1 MKKLLGIIILGLLFC
16 NVSFAEYCKDD
27 DPVEG
32 LDQTVK
38 SYAERFDNYYVPEE
52 AYKFGLEIQEA
63 VKNKDLKKLLSLIKH
78 DLKDG
83 PQMSFFDNKT
93 YDEAFPVSFGD
104 AVLMNKPDCSPA
116 GRDRGFVLGNGQIW
130 YDKIKHEPWD
140 LREDLMVHE
149 WFASLS
155 GHEKTR
161 ILRGIDTIYGPWTI
175 TRINEEGYIKAQE
188 RFKKKTLERNAKY
201 IGYLESCS
209 KSNVEHYIL
218 KNKVIPFMYEL
229 DIFEST
235 NLNLDCLEK
244 KFEQH
249 LDETIIR
256 KQDTVS
262 NGITFKMI
270 EIASLFSEQCGE
282 RCRPSSEIILIHK
295 GRYWYMKGS
304 NDKGVES
311 KFINKDTIL
320 IKNLMTT
327 HVRNYIFDINTKLFT
342 SLPDGGLEFKK
353 DHILVKG
360 QKSYFE
366 GGGAF
371 WFDSKINYAGERI
384 ELISNG
390 DTCRDITWFYEWLQK
405 AMMKQGLLE
414 FCVWTK
420 Y

>member
-1 MKKLLGIIILGLLFC
+1 MKKLSLYVFVALMFC
-16 NVSFAEYCKDD
+16 NAGYTKEENKYD
-27 DPVEG
+27 
-32 LDQTVK
+32 LD
-38 SYAERFDNYYVPEE
+38 Y
-52 AYKFGLEIQEA
+52 L
-63 VKNKDLKKLLSLIKH
+63 KN
-78 DLKDG
+78 
-83 PQMSFFDNKT
+83 
-93 YDEAFPVSFGD
+93 
-104 AVLMNKPDCSPA
+104 CSA
-116 GRDRGFVLGNGQIW
+116 
-130 YDKIKHEPWD
+130 
-140 LREDLMVHE
+140 
-149 WFASLS
+149 
-155 GHEKTR
+155 
-161 ILRGIDTIYGPWTI
+161 
-175 TRINEEGYIKAQE
+175 
-188 RFKKKTLERNAKY
+188 
-201 IGYLESCS
+201 
-209 KSNVEHYIL
+209 SNVEHYIL
-218 KNKVIPFMYEL
+218 KDDYSPYRHRL

-360 QKSYFE
+360 QKSYYWNDK
-366 GGGAF
+366 GDSWAF
-371 WFDSKINYAGERI
+371 WFGSKRNYSGEII

-390 DTCRDITWFYEWLQK
+390 NSCEDIAGFHESIQK
-405 AMMKQGLLE
+405 AMEKQGLQE

-420 Y
+420 

>member
-1 MKKLLGIIILGLLFC
+1 MFC
-16 NVSFAEYCKDD
+16 NAGYTKEENKYY
-27 DPVEG
+27 
-32 LDQTVK
+32 LD
-38 SYAERFDNYYVPEE
+38 Y
-52 AYKFGLEIQEA
+52 L
-63 VKNKDLKKLLSLIKH
+63 KN
-78 DLKDG
+78 
-83 PQMSFFDNKT
+83 
-93 YDEAFPVSFGD
+93 
-104 AVLMNKPDCSPA
+104 CSA
-116 GRDRGFVLGNGQIW
+116 
-130 YDKIKHEPWD
+130 
-140 LREDLMVHE
+140 
-149 WFASLS
+149 
-155 GHEKTR
+155 
-161 ILRGIDTIYGPWTI
+161 
-175 TRINEEGYIKAQE
+175 
-188 RFKKKTLERNAKY
+188 
-201 IGYLESCS
+201 
-209 KSNVEHYIL
+209 SNVEHYIL
-218 KNKVIPFMYEL
+218 KDDYSPYRHRL

-262 NGITFKMI
+262 NGITFEMV

-295 GRYWYMKGS
+295 GRYWYMRGS

-320 IKNLMTT
+320 IRNLMTT

-360 QKSYFE
+360 QKSYYE

-405 AMMKQGLLE
+405 AMIKQGVLE
-414 FCVWTK
+414 FCVRESHV
-420 Y
+420 

>member
-1 MKKLLGIIILGLLFC
+1 MKKLLAIVVLGLLFC
-16 NVSFAEYCKDD
+16 SVGYTKE
-27 DPVEG
+27 
-32 LDQTVK
+32 
-38 SYAERFDNYYVPEE
+38 
-52 AYKFGLEIQEA
+52 
-63 VKNKDLKKLLSLIKH
+63 KNKYYLDHLK
-78 DLKDG
+78 
-83 PQMSFFDNKT
+83 N
-93 YDEAFPVSFGD
+93 
-104 AVLMNKPDCSPA
+104 CS
-116 GRDRGFVLGNGQIW
+116 
-130 YDKIKHEPWD
+130 
-140 LREDLMVHE
+140 
-149 WFASLS
+149 S
-155 GHEKTR
+155 
-161 ILRGIDTIYGPWTI
+161 
-175 TRINEEGYIKAQE
+175 
-188 RFKKKTLERNAKY
+188 
-201 IGYLESCS
+201 
-209 KSNVEHYIL
+209 SNVEHYIL
-218 KNKVIPFMYEL
+218 KDDYSPPDRNRL

-295 GRYWYMKGS
+295 GQYWYMKGS
-304 NDKGVES
+304 NDKGVKS

-353 DHILVKG
+353 DHILVYG
-360 QKSYFE
+360 QKSYFD

-384 ELISNG
+384 ELINNG
-390 DTCRDITWFYEWLQK
+390 NTCKDITRFQEWLQK
-405 AMMKQGLLE
+405 AMKKQGLQE
-414 FCVWTK
+414 FCVTT

>member
-1 MKKLLGIIILGLLFC
+1 MFC
-16 NVSFAEYCKDD
+16 NAGYTKEENKYY
-27 DPVEG
+27 
-32 LDQTVK
+32 LD
-38 SYAERFDNYYVPEE
+38 Y
-52 AYKFGLEIQEA
+52 L
-63 VKNKDLKKLLSLIKH
+63 KN
-78 DLKDG
+78 
-83 PQMSFFDNKT
+83 
-93 YDEAFPVSFGD
+93 
-104 AVLMNKPDCSPA
+104 CSA
-116 GRDRGFVLGNGQIW
+116 
-130 YDKIKHEPWD
+130 
-140 LREDLMVHE
+140 
-149 WFASLS
+149 
-155 GHEKTR
+155 
-161 ILRGIDTIYGPWTI
+161 
-175 TRINEEGYIKAQE
+175 
-188 RFKKKTLERNAKY
+188 
-201 IGYLESCS
+201 
-209 KSNVEHYIL
+209 SNVGHYIL
-218 KNKVIPFMYEL
+218 KDDYSPYRHRL
-229 DIFEST
+229 DRFEST

-295 GRYWYMKGS
+295 GRYWYMRGS
-304 NDKGVES
+304 NDRGVES

-320 IKNLMTT
+320 IRNLMTT
-327 HVRNYIFDINTKLFT
+327 HRRNYFFDINTKLFT
-342 SLPDGGLEFKK
+342 ELPDGGLEFKK

-390 DTCRDITWFYEWLQK
+390 DTCRDLTWFYEWLQK
-405 AMMKQGLLE
+405 TMMKQGLQE
-414 FCVWTK
+414 FCVFE

>member
-1 MKKLLGIIILGLLFC
+1 MKKLLGILVLGLLVC
-16 NVSFAEYCKDD
+16 SVGYTKEENKYY
-27 DPVEG
+27 
-32 LDQTVK
+32 LD
-38 SYAERFDNYYVPEE
+38 Y
-52 AYKFGLEIQEA
+52 L
-63 VKNKDLKKLLSLIKH
+63 KN
-78 DLKDG
+78 
-83 PQMSFFDNKT
+83 
-93 YDEAFPVSFGD
+93 
-104 AVLMNKPDCSPA
+104 CSA
-116 GRDRGFVLGNGQIW
+116 
-130 YDKIKHEPWD
+130 
-140 LREDLMVHE
+140 
-149 WFASLS
+149 
-155 GHEKTR
+155 
-161 ILRGIDTIYGPWTI
+161 
-175 TRINEEGYIKAQE
+175 
-188 RFKKKTLERNAKY
+188 
-201 IGYLESCS
+201 
-209 KSNVEHYIL
+209 SNVEHYIL
-218 KNKVIPFMYEL
+218 KDDYSPYRHRL

-295 GRYWYMKGS
+295 GRYWFMRGS

-320 IKNLMTT
+320 IRNLMTT

-342 SLPDGGLEFKK
+342 SLPNGGLEFKK
-353 DHILVKG
+353 DHILVTG

-371 WFDSKINYAGERI
+371 WFDSKRNYSGEII
-384 ELISNG
+384 ELISEGN
-390 DTCRDITWFYEWLQK
+390 TCEDITRFYVSIQK

-414 FCVWTK
+414 FCVTR

>member
-1 MKKLLGIIILGLLFC
+1 MFC
-16 NVSFAEYCKDD
+16 NAGYTKEENKYY
-27 DPVEG
+27 
-32 LDQTVK
+32 LD
-38 SYAERFDNYYVPEE
+38 Y
-52 AYKFGLEIQEA
+52 L
-63 VKNKDLKKLLSLIKH
+63 KN
-78 DLKDG
+78 
-83 PQMSFFDNKT
+83 
-93 YDEAFPVSFGD
+93 
-104 AVLMNKPDCSPA
+104 CSA
-116 GRDRGFVLGNGQIW
+116 
-130 YDKIKHEPWD
+130 
-140 LREDLMVHE
+140 
-149 WFASLS
+149 
-155 GHEKTR
+155 
-161 ILRGIDTIYGPWTI
+161 
-175 TRINEEGYIKAQE
+175 
-188 RFKKKTLERNAKY
+188 
-201 IGYLESCS
+201 
-209 KSNVEHYIL
+209 SNVEHYIL
-218 KNKVIPFMYEL
+218 KDDYSPYRHRL

-295 GRYWYMKGS
+295 GRYWYMRGS
-304 NDKGVES
+304 NDRGVES

-320 IKNLMTT
+320 VRNLMST
-327 HVRNYIFDINTKLFT
+327 HRRNYFFDINTKRFT
-342 SLPDGGLEFKK
+342 SLPNGELEFIK

-371 WFDSKINYAGERI
+371 WFDSKRNYSGKII
-384 ELISNG
+384 ELISEGN
-390 DTCRDITWFYEWLQK
+390 TCDDITRFHVSIQK
-405 AMMKQGLLE
+405 AMKKQGLQE

>member
-1 MKKLLGIIILGLLFC
+1 MFC
-16 NVSFAEYCKDD
+16 NAGYTKEENKYY
-27 DPVEG
+27 
-32 LDQTVK
+32 LD
-38 SYAERFDNYYVPEE
+38 Y
-52 AYKFGLEIQEA
+52 L
-63 VKNKDLKKLLSLIKH
+63 KN
-78 DLKDG
+78 
-83 PQMSFFDNKT
+83 
-93 YDEAFPVSFGD
+93 
-104 AVLMNKPDCSPA
+104 CSA
-116 GRDRGFVLGNGQIW
+116 
-130 YDKIKHEPWD
+130 
-140 LREDLMVHE
+140 
-149 WFASLS
+149 
-155 GHEKTR
+155 
-161 ILRGIDTIYGPWTI
+161 
-175 TRINEEGYIKAQE
+175 
-188 RFKKKTLERNAKY
+188 
-201 IGYLESCS
+201 
-209 KSNVEHYIL
+209 SNVEHYIL
-218 KNKVIPFMYEL
+218 KDDYSPYRHRL

-262 NGITFKMI
+262 NGITFEMV

-295 GRYWYMKGS
+295 GRYWYMRGS

-320 IKNLMTT
+320 IRNLMTT

-384 ELISNG
+384 ELINSGN
-390 DTCRDITWFYEWLQK
+390 TCEDKTRFQEWLQK
-405 AMMKQGLLE
+405 AMKKQGLQE